1 VPGLGHSSNLLA
13 PCPHGDDGTGM
24 EQQGLR
30 TGHLIALGGAL
41 VSLSS
46 LWRPWYAIDLSSA
59 FRDALAG
66 QVSQAPGG
74 LGQFAQ
80 GLVSALPARLQASG
94 WRELAGADVALC
106 VGALAV
112 VFLVLGAAG
121 ALGGAV
127 RVDRVAAG
135 RIIGAL
141 GIAGTALVGWHI
153 VSKPG
158 AGTAGS
164 DMVRLASGIWIA
176 LAGCVVTAIGG
187 LTAAVPEKPLPYSAE
202 PPASFAGLAP
212 APEPGE
218 PALSL
223 APPR

>member
-1 VPGLGHSSNLLA
+1 
-13 PCPHGDDGTGM
+13 M

-41 VSLSS
+41 VALSS
-46 LWRPWYAIDLSSA
+46 LWRPWYTIDLSQA

-66 QVSQAPGG
+66 QVSQAPAG

-94 WRELAGADVALC
+94 WRELEGTDVALC
-106 VGALAV
+106 VGAVAV
-112 VFLVLGAAG
+112 LFLVLGAAG
-121 ALGGAV
+121 ALGRAV

-141 GIAGTALVGWHI
+141 GLAGTVLVGWHV

-164 DMVRLASGIWIA
+164 DMVKLASGIWLA

-187 LTAAVPEKPLPYSAE
+187 LTAAAPEKPLPYSPA
-202 PPASFAGLAP
+202 PPASFEGLAP
-212 APEPGE
+212 APEPAE
-218 PALSL
+218 PALSFG
-223 APPR
+223 PPS